1 MRNFDIHVPKTLG
14 ERAFSEKSRLSY
26 NANICANHSAS
37 LSKKIKLMHVH

>member
-14 ERAFSEKSRLSY
+14 ERAFSEKSRLS
-26 NANICANHSAS
+26 NANICANHNAS